1 MAGTQVR
8 ILTPEGRVSFPH
20 VFRPHAFN
28 KDQEPKYSLTLLLP
42 KNSPAVQKWVEET
55 KSICDRLIKER
66 WGDNPPKKIH
76 YPFRD
81 GDEESYDGY
90 AGNWFIAARNG
101 KDKNGVDHK
110 PMVVRKLR
118 DGTTELLREED
129 FYPGCYAIMSI
140 VPFVFDQPMKKGVTF
155 SLQNVLK
162 TRDGSSF
169 GATSNPN
176 DDFAE
181 APATS
186 EDGAEGVSED
196 VEDNGLF

>member
-8 ILTPEGRVSFPH
+8 ILTPEGRVSFPA
-20 VFRPHAFN
+20 VFKPKAFEGQ
-28 KDQEPKYSLTLLLP
+28 DPKYSLTLLLP
-42 KNSPAVQKWVEET
+42 KNSPAIQKWMEET
-55 KSICDRLIKER
+55 KALCAKLAKEK
-66 WGDNPPKKIH
+66 WGDAIPKKL
-76 YPFRD
+76 YSPFRD

-90 AGNWFIAARNG
+90 AGMWFISARNTM
-101 KDKNGVDHK
+101 DRK
-110 PMVVRKLR
+110 PAVVRKLR
-118 DGTTELLREED
+118 SGATEPLREED

-140 VPFVFDQPMKKGVTF
+140 VPFVFDQPMKKGISF

-162 TRDGSSF
+162 TRDGSAF
-169 GATSNPN
+169 GFTSNPN

-186 EDGAEGVSED
+186 EEGAEGVSED